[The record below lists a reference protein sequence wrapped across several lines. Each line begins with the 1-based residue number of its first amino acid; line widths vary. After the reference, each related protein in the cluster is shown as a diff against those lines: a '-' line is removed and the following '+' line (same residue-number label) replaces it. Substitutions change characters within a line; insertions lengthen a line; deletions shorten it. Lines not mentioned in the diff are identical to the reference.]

1 METESGLRRDGGRT
15 QVGWSRTQAGLKSDF
30 RQDGGS
36 EYEQENGG
44 GRSSDVNVYC
54 DS

>member
-1 METESGLRRDGGRT
+1 MENETGLRRDGGRT
-15 QVGWSRTQAGLKSDF
+15 YVGRIRTQAGLKSDF
-30 RQDGGS
+30 RQEGGS